1 METQVKETQV
11 YNKFYNTAIK
21 STNLKVELVYVTPKI
36 AKEYLKRNLI
46 NRKQSNRTV
55 KFLVDQM
62 KKGLFLENGE
72 SIVFDENGN
81 LNDGQHRLQAIIES
95 GKSYYLVVVT
105 GVKPKTMATYD
116 TGKNRSAADVLS
128 LNGYNSSTRLA
139 TFIRLIDKYVNQK
152 RKSANSGAYNRSET
166 LTNQQILD
174 YCNLN
179 YKWLNEIIVKTRS
192 IYIKQNTKVLSHTNL
207 SLIAYLIGGKKP
219 SKKVYEFLKNIFG
232 IIKEENSATS
242 YLYTKFYNAK
252 INKEPLNF
260 YWTLG
265 MAIKA
270 WNFYIDGNPAVRYF
284 KFNTQEKL
292 PKININLN

>member
-11 YNKFYNTAIK
+11 YNKVYNTAIR
-21 STNLKVELVYVTPKI
+21 STNLKVALVYVTPKI
-36 AKEYLKRNLI
+36 AKEYLKGNLN
-46 NRKQSNRTV
+46 NRKISKRTV
-55 KFLVDQM
+55 KFLADQM
-62 KKGLFLENGE
+62 KYNLFKENGE

-81 LNDGQHRLQAIIES
+81 LNDGQHRLHAIIES
-95 GKSYYLVVVT
+95 GKSFYIVVVK
-105 GVKPKTMATYD
+105 GVKPLTMATYD

-128 LNGYNSSTRLA
+128 LNGYNSSTRLSA
-139 TFIRLIDKYVNQK
+139 FIRNIDKYTIQK
-152 RKSANSGAYNRSET
+152 RKSANSGGYNRSET

-174 YCNLN
+174 YCILN
-179 YKWLNEIIVKTRS
+179 YKWLNEIIINVRS
-192 IYIKQNTKVLSHTNL
+192 IYAKQNTKVLSITNL

-219 SKKVYEFLKNIFG
+219 SKKVYDFIKNIYG

-270 WNFYIDGNPAVRYF
+270 WNFYLDGNPAVRYY

-292 PKININLN
+292 PKININ

>member
-1 METQVKETQV
+1 METQVAKTQV
-11 YNKFYNTAIK
+11 YNKIYKTAIR
-21 STNLKVELVYVTPKI
+21 STNLKVELVHVTPKI
-36 AKEYLKRNLI
+36 AKEYLKGNLN
-46 NRKQSNRTV
+46 NRKISKRTV
-55 KFLVDQM
+55 KFLADQM
-62 KKGLFLENGE
+62 KYNLFKENGE

-81 LNDGQHRLQAIIES
+81 LNDGQHRLHAIIES
-95 GKSYYLVVVT
+95 GKSFYIVVVK
-105 GVKPKTMATYD
+105 GVKAKTMATYD

-139 TFIRLIDKYVNQK
+139 SFIRLIDKYAIQK
-152 RKSANSGAYNRSET
+152 RKSANSGAYNRSDT

-174 YCNLN
+174 YCITN
-179 YKWLNEIIVKTRS
+179 YKWLNEIIINTRS
-192 IYIKQNTKVLSHTNL
+192 IYAKQNTKVLSITSL

-219 SKKVYEFLKNIFG
+219 SKKVYDFLKNIYG

-270 WNFYIDGNPAVRYF
+270 WNFYLEGNPAVRYF

-292 PKININLN
+292 PKININ